1 MRMKAILLFAAA
13 VFFAVAPFLAP
24 EFGGFQADLFPVPQD
39 RPPVQP
45 AGWAF
50 GIWGVIY
57 PWIVVHAAASLF
69 TRDEDPAWDAP
80 RWPMILS
87 LWLGSAWLGAA
98 AVNPLLATAMIW
110 VMLAGALGGLAL
122 APAERPLLARLPIG
136 LYAGWL
142 TAASCVSVGL
152 ALAGWGLTGPVL
164 AAVVGLVLAVAIGLW
179 VLLWLVREGP
189 GRLSYGAALVW
200 GLAGVAAA
208 NAGTAPLLM
217 LAAIAGALLLAAA
230 ALWPLRPGA
239 AT

>member
-1 MRMKAILLFAAA
+1 MKAILLFAAA

-24 EFGGFQADLFPVPQD
+24 DFGGFRPELFPVPQE

-57 PWIVVHAAASLF
+57 PWIVLHAAASLF
-69 TRDEDPAWDAP
+69 TRDEDAAWDAA

-98 AVNPLLATAMIW
+98 AVSPLVATAMIW
-110 VMLAGALGGLAL
+110 LMLAGALGGLVL

-142 TAASCVSVGL
+142 TAAASVSLGL
-152 ALAGWGLTGPVL
+152 VLAGWGLTGPVL
-164 AAVVGLVLAVAIGLW
+164 AAVAGLVVAVGLGVV
-179 VLLWLVREGP
+179 VLLRVVREGP
-189 GRLSYGAALVW
+189 GRLAYAAALVW
-200 GLAGVAAA
+200 GLVGVAAA
-208 NAGTAPLLM
+208 NTAMPFLLI
-217 LAAIAGALLLAAA
+217 AASVGALGVAAA
-230 ALWPLRPGA
+230 AAAPVLRRA
-239 AT
+239 